1 MVIKVLRTLGEEL
14 AEALKA
20 KGVSSLL
27 IGRLEPELQRI
38 AVKMLTKG
46 YGIIYGEDKGRT
58 VAEELGVKL
67 LRPGGEER
75 AEARVEK
82 GGEIPFTPPETPQ
95 FVLDFSLW
103 NELDEEEKRKTLF
116 QVEMAVATIRKWL
129 WEGNIRLAN
138 LPPGITFPYSFAVKE
153 AEGKCVVLDPK
164 GDDVDSE
171 GLRQFDVFIIGAV
184 VDKGRRLKNA
194 TLRIAEKA
202 GYDCP
207 RVRIALW
214 GSTLGVPDEINKI
227 VEIVLRVK
235 RGEELD
241 KAILGTMS
249 KSDLLARA
257 KWETDRGDRER
268 ARVLIEVAKSRGF
281 KVHFLETK

>member
-1 MVIKVLRTLGEEL
+1 MVIKVLRTLAEEL
-14 AEALKA
+14 AEALRA

-27 IGRLEPELQRI
+27 IGKLEPELQRV

-46 YGIIYGEDKGRT
+46 YGIVYNRDKGRT
-58 VAEELGVKL
+58 VAEELGVRL
-67 LRPGGEER
+67 MRPGGEER

-82 GGEIPFTPPETPQ
+82 GGEVPFSPPETPQ

-103 NELDEEEKRKTLF
+103 DELDDEERKKTLF
-116 QVEMAVATIRKWL
+116 QVEMTVATIRKWL
-129 WEGNIRLAN
+129 WEGNVRLAN
-138 LPPGITFPYSFAVKE
+138 LPPGVTFPYSFAVKE

-164 GDDVDSE
+164 GDDVDTE
-171 GLRQFDVFIIGAV
+171 GLRQFDVFVIGAV

-235 RGEELD
+235 RGEELE
-241 KAILGTMS
+241 KAILDTMS
-249 KSDLLARA
+249 KSDILARA
-257 KWETDRGDRER
+257 KWEMDRGEREK
-268 ARVLIEVAKSRGF
+268 AQVLIDLAKSRGL